1 MLLPPIPLDPKK
13 YIGPKRRDIPV
24 PDCLKAGSLEDCRN
38 LGFERGGL
46 SPRLGRRELLQ
57 YAAPT
62 AFTTAFNKIWV
73 VEDGQLCKH
82 NVSVG
87 EVSEG
92 EKQFAVVGSKLVVF
106 PDKISYDSETHA
118 FEALETSATIN
129 GVIFTLIG
137 EEGETP
143 HTTLSTTADMDFRN
157 HFKVGDTVFISG
169 CLTHTENNKVIEIWG
184 VGEKTLYFQTED
196 FTPGAEAGTVTIQRR
211 VPDLD
216 FICEHGNRLWGCKGN
231 RIYASATDAPK
242 QFYSNGDNYQ
252 IIVRSDGDFTAVA
265 SYRGTLL
272 FFKEYEVYRLEG
284 STPEKYEL
292 IMLDVPGVAA
302 GCSRM
307 VVPVNGALY
316 YVGLGGV
323 YRFEGSKVTRVFGK
337 RFSAGVAGT
346 DGTRYYLSACDDRGL
361 YKMYVCD
368 TESGK
373 WLIEDDTRA
382 FAFGRYDGRLCY
394 LDMDSKRVVSIGE
407 GDHDVKLSDS
417 ETVSADLLRIPW
429 SATLA
434 PVADI
439 NHLWVTARVREG
451 AYFEVYLDGK
461 LIGTSLNRSVGSGE
475 RRVLEARM
483 LPRDDMRL
491 ELRGEGVVEIERLE
505 TQLRDW

>member
-1 MLLPPIPLDPKK
+1 MYLPPIPIDPKK
-13 YIGPKRRDIPV
+13 YTGPKRRDIPV

-62 AFTTAFNKIWV
+62 AFTTAFNKVWV

-106 PDKISYDSETHA
+106 PDKVSYDSETHA
-118 FEALETSATIN
+118 FEALED
-129 GVIFTLIG
+129 GVT
-137 EEGETP
+137 
-143 HTTLSTTADMDFRN
+143 
-157 HFKVGDTVFISG
+157 
-169 CLTHTENNKVIEIWG
+169 
-184 VGEKTLYFQTED
+184 
-196 FTPGAEAGTVTIQRR
+196 
-211 VPDLD
+211 DLD

-231 RIYASATDAPK
+231 RIYG
-242 QFYSNGDNYQ
+242 GDYQ
-252 IIVRSDGDFTAVA
+252 AVVRSDGDFTAVA

-292 IMLDVPGVAA
+292 IMLDVPGVAE
-302 GCSRM
+302 GCSRT

-323 YRFEGSKVTRVFGK
+323 YRFEGSKVTRVFGN
-337 RFSAGVAGT
+337 RFSAGSAGT
-346 DGTRYYLSACDDRGL
+346 DGAKYYLSACDDRGR

-373 WLIEDDTRA
+373 WLLEDDTRA

-407 GDHDVKLSDS
+407 GDHDLKLSDS

-483 LPRDDMRL
+483 LPRDNMRI